1 MRIYT
6 TPVLNITIK
15 RRDGT
20 VVTDLDFEYLIFT
33 IKEGKNRL
41 DKRIESSAVV
51 DGKFQVVLTQEETG
65 QFSSYGAAKAEINFF
80 KGSSRVGTI
89 IKSINIDDNL
99 IEEVITDG

>member
-6 TPVLNITIK
+6 TPELNITIK

-41 DKRIESSAVV
+41 DKVQDIQLV
-51 DGKFQVVLTQEETG
+51 QVLLQCQTTHG
-65 QFSSYGAAKAEINFF
+65 
-80 KGSSRVGTI
+80 
-89 IKSINIDDNL
+89 
-99 IEEVITDG
+99 